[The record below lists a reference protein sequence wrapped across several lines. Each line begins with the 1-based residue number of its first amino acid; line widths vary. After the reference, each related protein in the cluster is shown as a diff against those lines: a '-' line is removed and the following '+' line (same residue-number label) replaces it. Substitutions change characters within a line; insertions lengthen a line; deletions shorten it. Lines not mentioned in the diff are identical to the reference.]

1 MFTMR
6 SVAWVVP
13 GLRLIDTP
21 QSIKPWRENQRLYL
35 YKYRHIVGCTPTPAC
50 RGRGHFV
57 K

>member
-1 MFTMR
+1 MLTMR
-6 SVAWVVP
+6 SVARVVP